1 MPLNLEEISEFFRN
15 GDYYI
20 TRHGYEE
27 LDDDSI
33 TIEQLETA
41 IGHDNPKIIEDY
53 PNDPRGASCL
63 ILGDAIS
70 EIKIHVCIG
79 VSGSK
84 PEVITAYIPSPE
96 KFCAPEFAVRRRKT
110 K

>member
-1 MPLNLEEISEFFRN
+1 MPLNLKEISEFFRN

-20 TRHGYEE
+20 TKHGYEE
-27 LDDDSI
+27 LDNDNI
-33 TIEQLETA
+33 TIENLETA
-41 IGHDNPKIIEDY
+41 IGLDNPKIIEDY

-63 ILGDAIS
+63 VLGDADS

-79 VSGSK
+79 ISGEK
-84 PEVITAYIPSPE
+84 PEVITAYIPSPD
-96 KFCAPEFAVRRRKT
+96 KFYAPEFELRRRNT

>member
-1 MPLNLEEISEFFRN
+1 MPLSLDAISECFKKGN
-15 GDYYI
+15 YYI
-20 TRHGYEE
+20 TKHGYEE
-27 LDDDSI
+27 LDNDSI
-33 TIEQLETA
+33 TIENLENA

-63 ILGDAIS
+63 IIGDVDS

-79 VSGSK
+79 ISSQI

-96 KFCAPEFAVRRRKT
+96 RFHAPEFELRRRR
-110 K
+110 